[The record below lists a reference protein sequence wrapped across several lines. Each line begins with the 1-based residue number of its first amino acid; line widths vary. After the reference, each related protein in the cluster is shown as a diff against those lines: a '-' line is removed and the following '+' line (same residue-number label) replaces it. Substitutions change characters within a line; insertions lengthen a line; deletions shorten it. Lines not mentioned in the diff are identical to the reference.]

1 MDNKEIQRKRMM
13 RYFIDAAKEI
23 IMTDGIK
30 GLTAR
35 RVGEKAGYSYA
46 TIYNYFNDLSTLL
59 TYCAFDF
66 FEDCYD
72 YMISFKNDEKD
83 PKDQTI
89 IYACAY
95 FEYFAKHPDIFQL
108 TFVENLEKSL
118 GELLKTQAVPS
129 VKQLL
134 KDNLNECAKQG
145 YIEKEN
151 IEIIEGLIKSSLQ
164 GKLLLFLN
172 GRNTGQL
179 EDMILSV
186 KNEIKFIIKK

>member
-1 MDNKEIQRKRMM
+1 MNNKEIQRKRMM
-13 RYFIDAAKEI
+13 GYFIEAAKEI

-35 RVGEKAGYSYA
+35 RVGKKAGYSYA
-46 TIYNYFNDLSTLL
+46 TIYNYFDDLSTLL
-59 TYCAFDF
+59 TYCVFDF

-72 YMISFKNDEKD
+72 YMITFKSHGKN

-95 FEYFAKHPDIFQL
+95 FEYFAKYPDIFQL
-108 TFVENLEKSL
+108 IFVENLEKPPE
-118 GELLKTQAVPS
+118 ELLKTHAVPS

-134 KDNLNECAKQG
+134 KDNLNECAKEG
-145 YIEKEN
+145 YIEEKN
-151 IEIIEGLIKSSLQ
+151 IKIIESLIKSSLQ
-164 GKLLLFLN
+164 GKLLVFLN
-172 GRNTGQL
+172 GRDTEKL